1 MACNSYELIYGWRCV
16 CAVACNFEFA
26 GEQQARRHWYNVVGQ
41 QIWLKQGNHVC
52 KDMKSYCRDH
62 APRSLLDRASAVT
75 VQQLIQDAGKNE
87 TNHRN
92 NTSNG

>member
-26 GEQQARRHWYNVVGQ
+26 GEQQARRHWYYVVGQ

-52 KDMKSYCRDH
+52 KHVKSYYPSRDH
-62 APRSLLDRASAVT
+62 LARSLTERVL
-75 VQQLIQDAGKNE
+75 
-87 TNHRN
+87 
-92 NTSNG
+92 